1 MLQVSV
7 FLSIAWLGI
16 GVLWLP
22 IVAICSDPSR
32 VASAME
38 RAAAAGSSSNAP
50 VCISAFQIYM
60 KASWL
65 QDHMKALWL
74 DPKLGEGLLQWTW
87 EQPQAAG
94 VAPKL
99 QYMEVLPGP
108 SSRKDER

>member
-1 MLQVSV
+1 
-7 FLSIAWLGI
+7 
-16 GVLWLP
+16 
-22 IVAICSDPSR
+22 
-32 VASAME
+32 
-38 RAAAAGSSSNAP
+38 
-50 VCISAFQIYM
+50 
-60 KASWL
+60 
-65 QDHMKALWL
+65 MKALWL